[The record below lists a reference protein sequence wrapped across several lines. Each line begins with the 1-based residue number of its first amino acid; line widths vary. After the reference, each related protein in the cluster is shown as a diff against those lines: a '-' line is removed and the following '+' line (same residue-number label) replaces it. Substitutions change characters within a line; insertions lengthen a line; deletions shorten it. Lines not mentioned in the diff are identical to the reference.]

1 MKKSLVATIFCCA
14 AILSARDIADNLD
27 RAAIG
32 SKMIPGWTINKVGK
46 AADYGKSEIVVGS
59 EPDDKALKL
68 IAPAKRYVAVYM
80 LTSTPVRNG
89 DFLEFSAD
97 VKGKGTVTF
106 AYYTYNAKDRFIG
119 VPVSRKTITLTNSWK
134 EVKCKLPIKNTTGD
148 KAVARIRPCI
158 TLSAGG
164 ELLIEDID
172 LEIDN
177 D

>member
-1 MKKSLVATIFCCA
+1 
-14 AILSARDIADNLD
+14 
-27 RAAIG
+27 
-32 SKMIPGWTINKVGK
+32 
-46 AADYGKSEIVVGS
+46 
-59 EPDDKALKL
+59 
-68 IAPAKRYVAVYM
+68 M

-119 VPVSRKTITLTNSWK
+119 VPVSRKTITLANSWK